1 MKISFYVF
9 RLKSVVS
16 KFQPSISILKNDL
29 EISENCPKKGQKMKI
44 SKKEKK
50 YL

>member
-16 KFQPSISILKNDL
+16 KFHPFITILKNDL
-29 EISENCPKKGQKMKI
+29 ENFKNLKKPFF
-44 SKKEKK
+44 SNS
-50 YL
+50 